1 MKRITLKETILPDKS
16 SHYIQDKKYCVFLGN
31 ELRRYFTNK
40 KHLRAFLVTTNEFL
54 NYKMHELN
62 YLYGI
67 VFTEYRR
74 AWFYFTADHP
84 VAKNNFERM
93 ERSIREQIKHVEQSF
108 DWLAKRSGFTNGNY
122 LTFKHLYLI
131 CDNLVDIVEVL
142 KQVQQLRR
150 YFVEIHRLEIFRTQS
165 QRIKESIENY
175 GKKDTDTIPEE
186 IIIKE
191 FLFKPNQP
199 VNDPGDGVFSSLEPP
214 GHHPTAS
221 HRL

>member
-16 SHYIQDKKYCVFLGN
+16 SVYVRDKKYCVFLGN
-31 ELRRYFTNK
+31 ELRRFFTNK
-40 KHLRAFLVTTNEFL
+40 KHLRTFLVQTNEFL

-67 VFTEYRR
+67 VFAEYRR

-93 ERSIREQIKHVEQSF
+93 ERSIRDEMNQVVKSF
-108 DWLAKRSGFTNGNY
+108 DWLARNSGFTNGNY

-131 CDNLVDIVEVL
+131 CDNLVSIVEVL
-142 KQVQQLRR
+142 KQVQHLRR

-165 QRIKESIENY
+165 LRIKESIENY
-175 GKKDTDTIPEE
+175 GKTDTNTIPEE
-186 IIIKE
+186 IVIKE
-191 FLFKPNQP
+191 YLAEQP
-199 VNDPGDGVFSSLEPP
+199 ANDPGDGVFSLKKP
-214 GHHPTAS
+214 GHRPLSS